1 MILTDMLP
9 ILDEV
14 ALQASIA
21 LLMEAMLESMKNP
34 TRAHGFKAATEAYT
48 SHAHTNITLPS
59 TPQRL
64 SELAWV
70 SAPLIKRAEP
80 TPPPPPAPAPPR
92 HLQIPVGRPRLRRK
106 DCQGCRGRSAW
117 QPVHQDQRAGR
128 EDLIR
133 PGCPCGIT
141 SIQQHGPNVPSID

>member
-80 TPPPPPAPAPPR
+80 TPPPPPPPPPLATSR
-92 HLQIPVGRPRLRRK
+92 YLLDALAFAAKTAKAVEVARLGSLSIK
-106 DCQGCRGRSAW
+106 TSEL
-117 QPVHQDQRAGR
+117 AGK
-128 EDLIR
+128 I
-133 PGCPCGIT
+133 
-141 SIQQHGPNVPSID
+141 